1 MTSENSNEDIFQQAL
16 AESVHF
22 SLKTTNSNIE
32 KGGIRLAQS
41 QALDLPYISARTL
54 LADNLLV
61 PTDYQA
67 NAGKTATIFKAV
79 KAAQLNEDLS
89 EAEDEFKRNIAALKL
104 HLKTTFSQPFSAGLD
119 NIDIRMR
126 QLLIPKDRE
135 YLSISP
141 LSAAGVNLLLNTEV
155 DALKEQ
161 RKTAGKD
168 SKLKNIQTA
177 VFGIGGSNPQNV
189 GSLVRAMQRPIVLAA
204 PSLKPET
211 RLAFQYFY
219 KGFDYEISN
228 AHINHEMYIELTDY
242 ASKLIEQQKLSKALG
257 CHNAGVY
264 APFSTMEKRGE
275 ELSTIKKVL
284 DDVLAQGQR
293 ILAILKTVEDQLPAH
308 NTLERKSFWSDT
320 RVSTLTQGLI
330 NPELQQFDD
339 WKILFADDL
348 AAKITMHRYWKKL
361 ITEAENKSQQLS
373 EPNSIALDSNAQKLL
388 SRRIQELLK

>member
-1 MTSENSNEDIFQQAL
+1 MIKDTGENIYQQAL

-54 LADNLLV
+54 LADDLLV

-89 EAEDEFKRNIAALKL
+89 EAEDEFKRNIAALKP
-104 HLKTTFSQPFSAGLD
+104 HLKTAFSQPFSAGLD

-141 LSAAGVNLLLNTEV
+141 ISAAGVNLLLNAEV

-161 RKTAGKD
+161 RKIAGKD

-189 GSLVRAMQRPIVLAA
+189 GSLVRAMQRPIVLAS
-204 PSLKPET
+204 PSLEPET

-242 ASKLIEQQKLSKALG
+242 ASKLIEQQKLSTALG
-257 CHNAGVY
+257 FHNAGVY

-293 ILAILKTVEDQLPAH
+293 IFAILKTVEDQLPAPKA
-308 NTLERKSFWSDT
+308 LERKSFWSHP
-320 RVSTLTQGLI
+320 RVSTLVQGLI

>member
-1 MTSENSNEDIFQQAL
+1 MLKDTGENIYQQAL

-54 LADNLLV
+54 LADDLLV

-89 EAEDEFKRNIAALKL
+89 EAEDEFKRNAAALKP
-104 HLKTTFSQPFSAGLD
+104 HLKTAFSQPFSAGLD

-126 QLLIPKDRE
+126 QLLIPKDGG
-135 YLSISP
+135 YCSISP
-141 LSAAGVNLLLNTEV
+141 LSAAGVNLLLNAEV

-161 RKTAGKD
+161 HKIAGKN

-189 GSLVRAMQRPIVLAA
+189 GSLVRAMQRPIVLAS

-211 RLAFQYFY
+211 RMAFQYFY

-228 AHINHEMYIELTDY
+228 AYINHEMYIELTDY

-257 CHNAGVY
+257 FHDAGVY

-275 ELSTIKKVL
+275 ELSTIRKLL
-284 DDVLAQGQR
+284 DDVLAQGQH
-293 ILAILKTVEDQLPAH
+293 ILAILKTVEDQLPIH
-308 NTLERKSFWSDT
+308 NALERKSFWSHP
-320 RVSTLTQGLI
+320 RVSTLAQGLI

-348 AAKITMHRYWKKL
+348 AARIIKHRYWKKESKNNVE
-361 ITEAENKSQQLS
+361 ITLS
-373 EPNSIALDSNAQKLL
+373 EADAKSFL
-388 SRRIQELLK
+388 SRQIQELLK